1 MEIIIYKWCC
11 CLLQVYDYGDNVI
24 MPGLIDANVN
34 CCSGTDLEDFSS
46 ITKAAAAGGFT
57 TIVDNPLWVNLNWNH
72 NEMVINLIF

>member
-1 MEIIIYKWCC
+1 MKLRNKKWKRLFTNDVV
-11 CLLQVYDYGDNVI
+11 CLLQVFDYGDNVI

-57 TIVDNPLWVNLNWNH
+57 TIVDNPL
-72 NEMVINLIF
+72 